1 MKHASTRKLFEY
13 WNRQRG
19 NRSAPA
25 RSDIDPGDIS
35 QALGDT
41 FMLSADFTGET
52 RFRLAGTRV
61 CALFGRELKGES
73 FCSLWNEESSAPIGD
88 IVTAAMNESI
98 GTVAGIAGRTKTN
111 EVVELEMLLLP
122 IALDGQTRLRAFGGL
137 AAQVLPYWLYAE
149 PLVELEVRSLRHI
162 GVDQSRS
169 GRIGARLLKGSSR
182 ARHGFLVY
190 DGGRSS
196 RPRDAG

>member
-111 EVVELEMLLLP
+111 DVVELEMLLLP

-182 ARHGFLVY
+182 VRHGFLVY